1 MALPV
6 PNPSTAAAGA
16 KQTATTWNKDVRDA
30 VNYLLSLQG
39 GLGRRNFLK
48 NAHMDVWQRGT
59 SFAVPASTKT
69 YTADRWVAYRTAT
82 GSTVSRQAGP
92 TGQGYG
98 LRYQRD
104 PGNTSTA
111 PMRIIQALPSA
122 NSLPM
127 AGQAVSLRIN
137 LAAGADFSPAG
148 KTVSLFVTCGTGT
161 DQDPVVTWT
170 GTADSLSIAQAVTT
184 GATDYVFDNVII
196 PANTNQVKVE
206 ASWIPVGTAGGNDW
220 CQINGVQVSAGSMA
234 GFEQI
239 PPEQNLAECQ
249 SFYHQWG
256 PWGSECLVGVAPA
269 ASTTVMV
276 YDYVLPVEM
285 RKKPVVS
292 FSATNHF
299 KIGTTTTTGAVEYVG
314 VAQLS
319 RRQST
324 LSFTVASGL
333 TVGVPTT
340 INNNANTTNAAI
352 YFNAEL

>member
-1 MALPV
+1 MTLAV

-30 VNYLLSLQG
+30 VNYLLALQG

-48 NAHMDVWQRGT
+48 NPRMDLWQRGT
-59 SFAVPASTKT
+59 SFAIPASTKT
-69 YTADRWVAYRTAT
+69 YTADRWVAYRAAT
-82 GSTVSRQAGP
+82 GSTVSRQTGP
-92 TGQGYG
+92 TGQSYG

-111 PMRIIQALPSA
+111 TMRIIQALPTA

-137 LAAGADFSPAG
+137 LAAGANFSPAG
-148 KTVSLFVTCGTGT
+148 GTVSLIVTTGTGT
-161 DQDPVVTWT
+161 DQDPVTTWT
-170 GTADSLSIAQAVTT
+170 GTALALNITQAVTT
-184 GATDYVFDNVII
+184 GSTDYVFDNVII

-239 PPEQNLAECQ
+239 PPEQNLAECLP
-249 SFYHQWG
+249 FYQQLG
-256 PWGSECLVGVAPA
+256 PYGATRTMGPIGQGTSGNRALFMYPLPVRMRTTPTITFSAANDFSVNGSLTTTAMA
-269 ASTTVMV
+269 SDASTS
-276 YDYVLPVEM
+276 DSIAAIL
-285 RKKPVVS
+285 
-292 FSATNHF
+292 AT
-299 KIGTTTTTGAVEYVG
+299 T
-314 VAQLS
+314 
-319 RRQST
+319 
-324 LSFTVASGL
+324 ASGI
-333 TVGVPTT
+333 TATSAYY
-340 INNNANTTNAAI
+340 INNTADTTNAAI